1 MLHRA
6 IPQDKASKTSIRRV
20 ARQAKR
26 TKRSPI
32 IRSPHLSRVITAGT
46 VGRAQFRIPRDL
58 KGPEDQ
64 VWSVPLGALCIGVAA
79 PSRIRDD
86 KGSASA

>member
-1 MLHRA
+1 M
-6 IPQDKASKTSIRRV
+6 
-20 ARQAKR
+20 
-26 TKRSPI
+26 
-32 IRSPHLSRVITAGT
+32 

-58 KGPEDQ
+58 KDLEDQ